1 MKNFSIGLNIV
12 LLIAVIVLYV
22 LHFSGK
28 TKNVEEQTGLS
39 AVVPNAKIV
48 YINMDSLLS
57 NYEQSRELN
66 EAFLKKVENNRT
78 ELNMKAKMFEQ
89 EVVAFQQ
96 KLENN
101 GFVTRERAE
110 QAQADLMVKRQ
121 NLQKLDQE
129 LMETTQREQ
138 IELNQKLF
146 TEITNFLKEYNKT
159 KGYQLI
165 LSTTVG
171 GNVFYAEDGFDITK
185 DVVNQLNQQYRNK

>member
-22 LHFSGK
+22 LYFSGK
-28 TKNVEEQTGLS
+28 TGDVDKQENVAS
-39 AVVPNAKIV
+39 AVSNAKIV

-89 EVVAFQQ
+89 EVAAFQQ
-96 KLENN
+96 KYENN

-110 QAQADLMVKRQ
+110 QAQADLLVKRQ

-129 LMETTQREQ
+129 LMETMQREQ
-138 IELNQKLF
+138 LELNQKLY
-146 TEITNFLKEYNKT
+146 TEITEFLKNYNKT
-159 KGYQLI
+159 KGYQII
-165 LSTTVG
+165 LSTTLG

-185 DVVNQLNQQYRNK
+185 DVVDQLNQQYRKK

>member
-96 KLENN
+96 KLDNN

>member
-28 TKNVEEQTGLS
+28 TKNVEEQTDLS

-185 DVVNQLNQQYRNK
+185 EVVNQLNQQYRNK

>member
-1 MKNFSIGLNIV
+1 MKNLSIV
-12 LLIAVIVLYV
+12 LNVVLLVAVVVLYV
-22 LHFSGK
+22 LHFSGNSK
-28 TKNVEEQTGLS
+28 S
-39 AVVPNAKIV
+39 AGVQEGGVAVAADAKIV

-57 NYEQSRELN
+57 NYKQSRELN
-66 EAFLKKVENNRT
+66 EAFLKKVEDNRT

-101 GFVTRERAE
+101 GFMTRERAE

-129 LMETTQREQ
+129 LMETAQREQ
-138 IELNQKLF
+138 MELNNKLY
-146 TEITNFLKEYNKT
+146 TEITNFLREYNKK

-165 LSTTVG
+165 LSTTLG

-185 DVVNQLNQQYRNK
+185 DVVERLNQQYEQQ

>member
-28 TKNVEEQTGLS
+28 TKNVEEQTSVS

-96 KLENN
+96 KLDNN